1 MKYACGPLQT
11 FPPLSIL
18 TWKFSSQSLRMFSF
32 VEMYGQTY
40 PFRLLIRVDTTL
52 STCCEVAVDLEGVPR
67 AALVWI
73 NPVFTCRQEAKR
85 KTFRGEN
92 RTFGEWCKAVDRTFM
107 YSMSYLGPFLSLSS
121 LRPRCSRRPLFII
134 EA

>member
-1 MKYACGPLQT
+1 MCNLVVLSHKIPMKYACGRKKQNEQN
-11 FPPLSIL
+11 
-18 TWKFSSQSLRMFSF
+18 FSSQPLRMFSF

-92 RTFGEWCKAVDRTFM
+92 RTFGEWCKAVDAC
-107 YSMSYLGPFLSLSS
+107 PFLIQSNLTS
-121 LRPRCSRRPLFII
+121 
-134 EA
+134 